1 MKIFFRISI
10 MKYLKKILFYLN
22 ECLFKS
28 LYSNLSAVFIVPKK
42 NCSEGVTC
50 QGLSGCDVTLLDIL
64 QCKVSSTL
72 CNIQEFL
79 YFLKLKHILL
89 KQIMRKLHR
98 SVSIIGEITLLHYA
112 VNRRCSSIF
121 HS

>member
-22 ECLFKS
+22 VCLFKS

-50 QGLSGCDVTLLDIL
+50 QGLSGGGNYVTLA
-64 QCKVSSTL
+64 
-72 CNIQEFL
+72 
-79 YFLKLKHILL
+79 
-89 KQIMRKLHR
+89 
-98 SVSIIGEITLLHYA
+98 SVSHQRVKDII
-112 VNRRCSSIF
+112 C
-121 HS
+121 